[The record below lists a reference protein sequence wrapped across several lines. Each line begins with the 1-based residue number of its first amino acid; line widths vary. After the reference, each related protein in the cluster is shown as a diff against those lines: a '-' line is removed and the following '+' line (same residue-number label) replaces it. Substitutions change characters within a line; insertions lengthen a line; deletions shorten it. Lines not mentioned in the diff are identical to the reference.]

1 MDKILDFI
9 HGFILWTFTL
19 ITLLCVDLP
28 LKIILCVL
36 ILIIGLVASVIYPLI
51 KWIELP
57 GWFDVIYDYAT
68 SRKYL
73 LARYVLKL
81 WE

>member
-1 MDKILDFI
+1 MKKILDFI
-9 HGFILWTFTL
+9 HGFFLWTFTL
-19 ITLLCVDLP
+19 ITLFFIDFP
-28 LKIILCVL
+28 LKLILCTL
-36 ILIIGLVASVIYPLI
+36 ILIVGLVSAIIYPLI
-51 KWIELP
+51 KWVELP